1 MNSYTDSAQAVAFH
15 TGEIMGHRKKMI
27 QATFGQ
33 HPTTVLAV
41 MVILVA
47 MIGFFIYKLIKGNK
61 KDHFGIRQVNNM
73 TTGGNNPLWWHGSA
87 DAGSGG
93 SIHRDITRTQA
104 SVYMPNLRYYDGI
117 HEGLETSPDESGVT
131 ASPCP
136 AGMTALTY
144 QDVDG
149 ALLTRCVSKNGL
161 PSVNHGACREN
172 WNPAAS
178 AEAQALAT
186 VGSFQHDHY
195 GEKNLQHAINAAY
208 DRNVPLNEV
217 QLNEFLHQGGSP

>member
-1 MNSYTDSAQAVAFH
+1 M
-15 TGEIMGHRKKMI
+15 
-27 QATFGQ
+27 
-33 HPTTVLAV
+33 
-41 MVILVA
+41 
-47 MIGFFIYKLIKGNK
+47 LIKCRTK
-61 KDHFGIRQVNNM
+61 KDTFGIRQVNNT

-104 SVYMPNLRYYDGI
+104 AVFMPNLRYNNDVHEGYYSGGY
-117 HEGLETSPDESGVT
+117 EGLESSPDESGVIP
-131 ASPCP
+131 PCP
-136 AGMTALTY
+136 TNMTTLHY

-149 ALLTRCVSKNGL
+149 ALLTRCVPKGGL
-161 PSVNHGACREN
+161 PSMNHGACKQQ
-172 WNPAAS
+172 WDPAAA

-186 VGSFQHDHY
+186 AGSFQHDNY
-195 GEKNLQHAINAAY
+195 GERSLQHAINAAY

>member
-1 MNSYTDSAQAVAFH
+1 MDPYIQSANLAGKH
-15 TGEIMGHRKKMI
+15 GKEIFRVTI
-27 QATFGQ
+27 GQ
-33 HPTTVLAV
+33 HPVAAAMLGALLIFLIIGLTVML
-41 MVILVA
+41 MQCKK
-47 MIGFFIYKLIKGNK
+47 KLHKGT
-61 KDHFGIRQVNNM
+61 FGVRQVNNL
-73 TTGGNNPLWWHGSA
+73 TTGNNNPLWWHGSA

-104 SVYMPNLRYYDGI
+104 AAYMPNLRYHNGI

-131 ASPCP
+131 SQCP
-136 AGMTALTY
+136 AGTTALTY

-149 ALLTRCVSKNGL
+149 ALLTRCVAKGGL
-161 PSVNHGACREN
+161 PSMNNSACKQI
-172 WNPAAS
+172 WDPAAR

-186 VGSFQHDHY
+186 VGSYQHDHY
-195 GEKNLQHAINAAY
+195 GEKSLQHAINAAY